1 MSSTAC
7 RNHPGR
13 VIQDVGSYV
22 REATV
27 CARENKC
34 QCHSRAMFGS
44 APSLFFA
51 SLQTRQA
58 QVSRLILRV
67 VGNCCCGLGAMFST
81 RDVTLLSASAGK
93 SVPGPAVPARADRLR
108 SPGPQAPAKDGR
120 INAEISAFA
129 GEPWTTSHTT
139 ADDWIFQM
147 NMGPLSTVFDLMRLL
162 GSSLEPSQNVGHEFI
177 MLL

>member
-7 RNHPGR
+7 CNHPGR

-44 APSLFFA
+44 DPSFFFA

-67 VGNCCCGLGAMFST
+67 VGNCFCGLGAMFST
-81 RDVTLLSASAGK
+81 WDVTLLSASAGK
-93 SVPGPAVPARADRLR
+93 SVPGPAVPAHADRLR

-147 NMGPLSTVFDLMRLL
+147 NVDPLSTLFDLMRLL